1 MIVYIFFLIAL
12 ISRVYGYCQGNQG
25 GPSLAGGG
33 IQGRPG
39 GNLQELITTKCPTF
53 DCSKAEEKLDS
64 LECSLSKPVHG
75 SFNFAGNS
83 PGLRGFPENDK
94 GRLQKLLACMC
105 CADIGSEYD
114 EEEEAVITFTDNY
127 DVNEEEGL
135 NSSSEGPVGE
145 VDASANFQYD
155 ETSIVAGNVTYN
167 VFMNSCP
174 RSTEEQQGD
183 FHGASTLMQPQAQD
197 IGFCQ
202 NHGKGKSAYNSIEV
216 LGCTDRCLW

>member
-1 MIVYIFFLIAL
+1 MIFYILFLIAP
-12 ISRVYGYCQGNQG
+12 ISHVYGYCQGNQVKPG
-25 GPSLAGGG
+25 LAGG

-39 GNLQELITTKCPTF
+39 GNLQELITSKCPTF
-53 DCSKAEEKLDS
+53 DCSKAEQELDS
-64 LECSLSKPVHG
+64 LECNLSKPVHG
-75 SFNFAGNS
+75 SFNFVGTS
-83 PGLRGFPENDK
+83 RGLRG

-105 CADIGSEYD
+105 CANIGSEYD
-114 EEEEAVITFTDNY
+114 ENVVITITDNY

-135 NSSSEGPVGE
+135 DNSSEGGLE
-145 VDASANFQYD
+145 EEDVDASANSQYD

-183 FHGASTLMQPQAQD
+183 LRGVSTLMQPQAQD

-202 NHGKGKSAYNSIEV
+202 NHGKGKSLYNSIEV

>member
-1 MIVYIFFLIAL
+1 MKFYILFLISP
-12 ISRVYGYCQGNQG
+12 ISHVYGYCQGNQVKPG
-25 GPSLAGGG
+25 LAGG
-33 IQGRPG
+33 IQGGPG
-39 GNLQELITTKCPTF
+39 GPGGTLQELITSKCPTF

-64 LECSLSKPVHG
+64 LECNLSKPVHG
-75 SFNFAGNS
+75 SFDFAGYS
-83 PGLRGFPENDK
+83 PGLRGL
-94 GRLQKLLACMC
+94 GRLQKLLACIC
-105 CADIGSEYD
+105 CANIVSEYD
-114 EEEEAVITFTDNY
+114 EEVTFTDNY

-135 NSSSEGPVGE
+135 SSSSEGHEAVGNF
-145 VDASANFQYD
+145 DTSANSQYD

-174 RSTEEQQGD
+174 RSTEEQLGA

>member
-114 EEEEAVITFTDNY
+114 EEEEAVIT
-127 DVNEEEGL
+127 
-135 NSSSEGPVGE
+135 S
-145 VDASANFQYD
+145 
-155 ETSIVAGNVTYN
+155 
-167 VFMNSCP
+167 
-174 RSTEEQQGD
+174 
-183 FHGASTLMQPQAQD
+183 
-197 IGFCQ
+197 
-202 NHGKGKSAYNSIEV
+202 
-216 LGCTDRCLW
+216 